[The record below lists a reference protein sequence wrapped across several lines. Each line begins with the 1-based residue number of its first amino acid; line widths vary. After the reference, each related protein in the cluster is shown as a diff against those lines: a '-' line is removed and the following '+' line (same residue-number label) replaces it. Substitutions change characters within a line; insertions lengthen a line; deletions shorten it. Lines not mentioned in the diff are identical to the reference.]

1 MLCLLRYLAA
11 APFQKKTFRLRSA
24 HTAANGNSYRVAPG
38 LLNLA
43 AYCTQLS
50 LTGRGEQVLSVGMGK
65 CKAGQATGQSRC
77 DGQPGQQRDC
87 CLENGLGHR
96 QSWEGA
102 RLMGAGLALFFSF
115 FFFFLL
121 IDSAKETAVLYSH
134 KFCKERLSLSAPR
147 TGS

>member
-11 APFQKKTFRLRSA
+11 APFQKKTFTLRSA

-87 CLENGLGHR
+87 CLENGPGHR
-96 QSWEGA
+96 KSWEGA
-102 RLMGAGLALFFSF
+102 RLMGAGLALVFFR
-115 FFFFLL
+115 FFLP
-121 IDSAKETAVLYSH
+121 VN
-134 KFCKERLSLSAPR
+134 
-147 TGS
+147 